1 MMTAENIKLIKDAL
15 YIIAREENETIE
27 RAIASSPKPP
37 VSLYRR
43 CDEKAREIIDEQKKS
58 LPARKILTVL
68 IAATLIISL
77 LAVVTCAARD
87 KIGGFFVDFFE
98 KYTKLTSENTGD
110 NNYIPSDVSITYLPE
125 GYNETRKKLGIVN
138 ALYEWKNNDNII
150 TLQFRPYSINGSQ
163 AVDTENSEN
172 TIVEVG
178 DLTVFRTEK
187 YGQISATWTDEKMVY
202 ILSATGVEWDEMV
215 KIIEGIK
222 IEE

>member
-1 MMTAENIKLIKDAL
+1 MTAENLKLIKDAL
-15 YIIAREENETIE
+15 YIIAREENEAIE
-27 RAIASSPKPP
+27 IAIASSPKPP
-37 VSLYRR
+37 ESLYQR

-77 LAVVTCAARD
+77 LALVTYATRD
-87 KIGGFFVDFFE
+87 KIGGFFIDFFD
-98 KYTKLTSENTGD
+98 KYLELSTDEHNGTHTS
-110 NNYIPSDVSITYLPE
+110 PSDVSITYLPE
-125 GYNETRKKLGIVN
+125 GYNETRKKLGIAS

-150 TLQFRPYSINGSQ
+150 TLQFRPYSINGSH

-222 IEE
+222 VEE

>member
-1 MMTAENIKLIKDAL
+1 MTAENLKLIKDAL
-15 YIIAREENETIE
+15 YIIAREENEVIE

-37 VSLYRR
+37 ESLYQR

-77 LAVVTCAARD
+77 FAVVTYAARD

-98 KYTKLTSENTGD
+98 KYAELTSENTGD
-110 NNYIPSDVSITYLPE
+110 NNYSPSDVSITYLPE
-125 GYNETRKKLGIVN
+125 GYNETRKKLGIAS
-138 ALYEWKNNDNII
+138 ALYEWKNNDNTIS
-150 TLQFRPYSINGSQ
+150 LQFGTFSDGSQ

-222 IEE
+222 VEE

>member
-1 MMTAENIKLIKDAL
+1 MTKDELKLIKDAFRL
-15 YIIAREENETIE
+15 VITEENKATDKV
-27 RAIASSPKPP
+27 IASSPVP
-37 VSLYRR
+37 SERIYQR

-77 LAVVTCAARD
+77 FAVVAYAARN

-98 KYTKLTSENTGD
+98 KYAELTSENTED
-110 NNYIPSDVSITYLPE
+110 NNYTPSDVSITYLPE
-125 GYNETRKKLGIVN
+125 YYNETRKNIGIAS
-138 ALYEWKNNDNII
+138 ALHEWKNSDETI
-150 TLQFRPYSINGSQ
+150 TLQISTFTNGSH
-163 AVDTENSEN
+163 AIDIENSN
-172 TIVEVG
+172 YTTIEVG

-187 YGQISATWTDEKMVY
+187 YGEIDARWTDEKMIY

-222 IEE
+222 VEE

>member
-1 MMTAENIKLIKDAL
+1 MTKDELKLIKDAFRL
-15 YIIAREENETIE
+15 VITEENKATDKV
-27 RAIASSPKPP
+27 IASSSVP
-37 VSLYRR
+37 SERIYRR

-77 LAVVTCAARD
+77 FAVVTYAARD

-98 KYTKLTSENTGD
+98 KYAELTSEKTED
-110 NNYIPSDVSITYLPE
+110 NNYSPSDVSITYLPE
-125 GYNETRKKLGIVN
+125 DYNETRKNIGIAS
-138 ALYEWKNNDNII
+138 ALYEWKNSEKII
-150 TLQFRPYSINGSQ
+150 TLQFRIFSDGSQ

-202 ILSATGVEWDEMV
+202 ILSATGVTWDEMV

-222 IEE
+222 VEE

>member
-1 MMTAENIKLIKDAL
+1 M
-15 YIIAREENETIE
+15 
-27 RAIASSPKPP
+27 
-37 VSLYRR
+37 
-43 CDEKAREIIDEQKKS
+43 
-58 LPARKILTVL
+58 
-68 IAATLIISL
+68 IISL
-77 LAVVTCAARD
+77 LALVTYAARD
-87 KIGGFFVDFFE
+87 KIGGFFVDFFD
-98 KYTKLTSENTGD
+98 KYLELSTDEHNGTHIS
-110 NNYIPSDVSITYLPE
+110 PSDVSITYLPE
-125 GYNETRKKLGIVN
+125 GYNETRKKLGIAS

-150 TLQFRPYSINGSQ
+150 TLQFRPYSINGSH

-222 IEE
+222 VEE

>member
-1 MMTAENIKLIKDAL
+1 MTVENLKLIKDAL
-15 YIIAREENETIE
+15 YIIAREENEAIE
-27 RAIASSPKPP
+27 RAIASSPKPSE
-37 VSLYRR
+37 SLYQR

-77 LAVVTCAARD
+77 LVVVTYAARD

-98 KYTKLTSENTGD
+98 KYAELTSENTGY
-110 NNYIPSDVSITYLPE
+110 NNYTPSDVSITYLPE
-125 GYNETRKKLGIVN
+125 DYNETRKNIGIAS
-138 ALYEWKNNDNII
+138 ALYEWKNNDNTIS
-150 TLQFRPYSINGSQ
+150 LQFGTFSDGSQ

>member
-1 MMTAENIKLIKDAL
+1 MTLIKEAL
-15 YIIAREENETIE
+15 YAFAAEENAQIE
-27 RAIASSPKPP
+27 RAIESGPKPP
-37 VSLYRR
+37 ESLYSS
-43 CDEKAREIIDEQKKS
+43 CREIAEKIATEKKKV
-58 LPARKILTVL
+58 LPFRKAIAVL
-68 IAATLIISL
+68 VAATLIISL
-77 LAVVTCAARD
+77 LTVVVYAARN
-87 KIGGFFVDFFE
+87 KIGGFFIDFFE
-98 KYTKLTSENTGD
+98 KYAELTSENTED
-110 NNYIPSDVSITYLPE
+110 NNYTPSDVSITYLPE
-125 GYNETRKKLGIVN
+125 DYNETRKNIGITG
-138 ALYEWKNNDNII
+138 ALYEWKNSEKII
-150 TLQFRPYSINGSQ
+150 TLQFRIFSDGSQ

>member
-1 MMTAENIKLIKDAL
+1 MCCSE
-15 YIIAREENETIE
+15 IE
-27 RAIASSPKPP
+27 YPQKHFFLCRT
-37 VSLYRR
+37 L
-43 CDEKAREIIDEQKKS
+43 DIDDQKKI
-58 LPARKILTVL
+58 LPTRKILTIL

-77 LAVVTCAARD
+77 FAVVAYAARD

-98 KYTKLTSENTGD
+98 KYAELTSD
-110 NNYIPSDVSITYLPE
+110 NNDENNYSPSDVSITYLPE
-125 GYNETRKKLGIVN
+125 DYNETRKNIGIAS
-138 ALYEWKNNDNII
+138 ALYEWKNSEKII
-150 TLQFRPYSINGSQ
+150 TLQFRIFSDGSQ

>member
-1 MMTAENIKLIKDAL
+1 MTAENLKLIKDAL
-15 YIIAREENETIE
+15 YIIAREENEAIE

-37 VSLYRR
+37 ESLYQR

-77 LAVVTCAARD
+77 LALVTYAARD
-87 KIGGFFVDFFE
+87 KIGGFFVDFFD
-98 KYTKLTSENTGD
+98 KYLELSTDEHNGTHTS
-110 NNYIPSDVSITYLPE
+110 PSDVSITYLPE
-125 GYNETRKKLGIVN
+125 GYNETRKNTGIAS
-138 ALYEWKNNDNII
+138 ALYEWKNSEKII
-150 TLQFRPYSINGSQ
+150 TLQFRIFSDGSQ

-172 TIVEVG
+172 TMVDVG
-178 DLTVFRTEK
+178 AYTVFKTEK
-187 YGQISATWTDEKMVY
+187 HGYISATWTDKKMVY

>member
-1 MMTAENIKLIKDAL
+1 MTKDELKLIKDAFRL
-15 YIIAREENETIE
+15 VITEENKATDKV
-27 RAIASSPKPP
+27 IASSPVP
-37 VSLYRR
+37 SERIYQR

-58 LPARKILTVL
+58 LPTRKILTVL

-77 LAVVTCAARD
+77 LAVVTYATRD
-87 KIGGFFVDFFE
+87 KIGGFFIDFFE
-98 KYTKLTSENTGD
+98 KYAKLTSENTGD
-110 NNYIPSDVSITYLPE
+110 NNYSPSNVSITYLPE
-125 GYNETRKKLGIVN
+125 DYNETRKNIGIAS
-138 ALYEWKNNDNII
+138 ALYEWKNNDNTIS
-150 TLQFRPYSINGSQ
+150 LQFGTLSDGSQ

-202 ILSATGVEWDEMV
+202 ILSATGIEWDEVV